1 MFTSRFSGVSDRNI
15 MNSKKS
21 FVIGNEV
28 KYPGNVHV
36 DVHEIF
42 HNLSLDGK
50 TSESFL
56 QVNLVLLERSIVLLL
71 KPNPE
76 VLASNFQPPGGR

>member
-1 MFTSRFSGVSDRNI
+1 MRGIADYFFTFMFTSRFSGVSDRNI

-36 DVHEIF
+36 YVHEIF

-50 TSESFL
+50 TSEFFGK
-56 QVNLVLLERSIVLLL
+56 SIWYY
-71 KPNPE
+71 
-76 VLASNFQPPGGR
+76 